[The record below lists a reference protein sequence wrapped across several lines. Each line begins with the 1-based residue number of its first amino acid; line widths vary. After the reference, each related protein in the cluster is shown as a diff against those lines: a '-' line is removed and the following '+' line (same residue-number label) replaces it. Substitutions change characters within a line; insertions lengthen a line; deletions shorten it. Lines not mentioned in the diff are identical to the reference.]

1 MPPRSGKRR
10 RRIPQY
16 LTPGGVSALAALTD
30 VIFSHVILR
39 LTFKDSVSFLLT
51 CKETAQWWETPDHPT
66 TLAMPALEP
75 WHAVAARTASNARQL
90 MARSVRIAAPGR
102 STPGASG
109 CPLSDYEWII
119 SIRLRDGGS
128 NLFHGRVDLDMLAG
142 QEQLHL
148 LTLRMG
154 CFQLVLPKAIP
165 ACVSSAL
172 CRVTVVRTD
181 GKLTTA
187 FSGRVFSEDEIN
199 VDDDE
204 AEWHD
209 AFDRFIDDDEAGLN
223 PDEDGIYILQP
234 MSSLIEDVV
243 EYAAHANFV
252 YDDVVGGQV
261 ITRVCLDFM
270 EKRDGGGGGGFT
282 PDWFESYLSLDATW
296 E

>member
-102 STPGASG
+102 SPPRAGR
-109 CPLSDYEWII
+109 PLSDYEWII

-128 NLFHGRVDLDMLAG
+128 NLFHGRVDLYLPASSN
-142 QEQLHL
+142 
-148 LTLRMG
+148 MG
-154 CFQLVLPKAIP
+154 CFQLVLRKAIP
-165 ACVSSAL
+165 ACASSAL

-187 FSGRVFSEDEIN
+187 FNGRVFSEDEIN

-204 AEWHD
+204 AEWQD

-252 YDDVVGGQV
+252 YDDVMGGQV

-270 EKRDGGGGGGFT
+270 EKRDGGGGGGFS